1 MRGSLHLLVEEDSVR
16 EDRIENITL
25 PADDEILLV
34 SSSIELVKL
43 PMVALA
49 SALVASKSPIVRFEL
64 VMASSFVFASSS
76 HHMEYSSI
84 SLDSFS
90 RSEATLQPM
99 RCLPHHPPVVFCDL
113 QDSSAFQWKR
123 ADPQLSLH
131 ADFRKKISERKE
143 LRIAVEAQLNYEP
156 PQTPALTFPFSSSN
170 S

>member
-1 MRGSLHLLVEEDSVR
+1 MWHPGKGCRIRGRQCVPHASIQPQLEETHVDTLARGS
-16 EDRIENITL
+16 
-25 PADDEILLV
+25 
-34 SSSIELVKL
+34 
-43 PMVALA
+43 
-49 SALVASKSPIVRFEL
+49 SPIVRFEL
-64 VMASSFVFASSS
+64 VMASSFAFASSS

-99 RCLPHHPPVVFCDL
+99 RCLPHRPPVIFCDL